1 MRSDLLTLSLLF
13 FSVVAMAQPKTGQSL
28 PAVTLGGKNGGLVA
42 GGDWQSATLAG
53 KVVTIMYVDPDE
65 KELNEH
71 VERALKK
78 ENFPRDR
85 YHSVGMVNTAATWK
99 PDSAIRMVLKNKQK
113 DYPESTYV
121 MDRRKVLVDRWKL
134 ADDTYHVLTL
144 DKQGKV
150 LFSKAGKLSDA
161 DIRELI
167 GAIRAN
173 L

>member
-1 MRSDLLTLSLLF
+1 MHRTLLAVSLLF
-13 FSVVAMAQPKTGQSL
+13 LCFAVIAQPKNGQSL
-28 PAVTLGGKNGGLVA
+28 PAVTLGGKDGGLVA
-42 GGDWQSATLAG
+42 GGDWHSSSLTG

-71 VERALKK
+71 VEKALKK

-121 MDRRKVLVDRWKL
+121 MDRRKILVDRWKL

-144 DKQGKV
+144 DKQGRV
-150 LFSKAGKLSDA
+150 IYSKAGKLSDA